1 MYATDVAQ
9 HATNS
14 VPMKASTNPNAS
26 VVATLDPAMALEATT
41 RAMSAASP
49 GLCVLTRAQPDLA
62 RWLVRTIRGRGC
74 LADAAM
80 WAAASEFITPVR
92 PRAQCRQ
99 VELRRQSGT
108 VTAGQK
114 KDSRD

>member
-41 RAMSAASP
+41 RAVSAASP

-92 PRAQCRQ
+92 PRFSSVVHSVGRSSC
-99 VELRRQSGT
+99 
-108 VTAGQK
+108 AG
-114 KDSRD
+114 RVAP